1 MPPCRDPQNHAT
13 RFKKGSVG
21 NAKGKTSEQKKQE
34 YRNAEAA
41 TRLRGRMLEALEQEL
56 DDADAAAI
64 VAVMSNDPDAV
75 KVVAAAKLMINAN
88 VLKLLKDTEDRGL
101 GTPVQ
106 SVNLESPNGTMAQPT
121 VIRRVI
127 FDPFVNEV

>member
-13 RFKKGSVG
+13 RFKKGGVG

-41 TRLRGRMLEALEQEL
+41 TRLRGRMLEALEREL
-56 DDADAAAI
+56 EEADELALVAI
-64 VAVMSNDPDAV
+64 MANNPDAV
-75 KVVAAAKLMINAN
+75 KKVDAAKLMINAN

-106 SVNLESPNGTMAQPT
+106 SVNVESPNGTMTQQPSAM
-121 VIRRVI
+121 IREI
-127 FDPFVNEV
+127 YDPH